1 MKLASINIQTAIHL
15 FAVKKLN
22 NVRKYIIIAINS
34 GLFINSYV
42 EEGDK
47 EEKMKFCTKCGKS
60 ANDDALF
67 CTACGAK
74 FKTSQISE
82 PSNMSSSFNEEKTK
96 PAPPLQQQPEHVQQQ
111 VIPSQ
116 QQTLPPRQ
124 QTIPPQQQ
132 PRQFQQQML
141 PPSQTFGN
149 EPKKKSRKGGIIAL
163 VSILSILLIAGLGVG
178 GFFFYAHT
186 KTEKFANY
194 LENYKEKAAA
204 YASLGDYSEEYNTY
218 LSEAKKLISKKD
230 FRSMPQQK
238 SRMETLWPEL
248 DNMVSQIEKQK
259 EIFDDIVAEMESD
272 EKYFFGDME
281 HDYNAAKEAAE
292 AAITNYLATDAVK
305 KTKAFEKVADEI
317 KEYDKNEVHDYLQDV
332 EQVSRNSGWL
342 ALEENLLNTRKQQV
356 IDSADEG
363 NYVKTKEAYD
373 AFMKQKSS
381 LEAVNNA
388 AHVLSGYNQ
397 ADVSK
402 DYEVRLY
409 FDISEITDWEDDGF
423 TIYEKANNNNDW
435 KYCELLD
442 VNEVDGHMTI
452 DLVADVS
459 DSMSSSFTTMQNIL
473 SSFASSTSPDTYLG
487 LSLIGNVYERKLG
500 FTQDKTTVSN
510 EINHLN
516 CYGLTSLYQSLYSSV
531 MYTASASG
539 AKCVV
544 AFTDGMNVSYNTGF
558 DYSADDVIR
567 VAKAY
572 QIPVYIIGLGSNID
586 SALLRRIATETGGQ
600 YYDRVSISDMSTIY
614 GNIYSQQK
622 NRYEVSYKSEFK
634 SDMDRQIYMLYYDD
648 NTNVGIRFENEL
660 AAATLYNGYQMAFD
674 ANNLAGYYTDK
685 KYLSSDDLSH
695 IANINDLQKL
705 INIYCAKNGY
715 QFQNPNVLQEMISMG
730 VISSNGTLNMDS
742 TTANL
747 QQNSVLWANYM
758 ALYNR
763 RYELIYQEVYK
774 VYNDRNKNISLEEI
788 MTTVHQNLGQTD
800 LTRFSVDVNAAYKA
814 VTTV

>member
-1 MKLASINIQTAIHL
+1 
-15 FAVKKLN
+15 
-22 NVRKYIIIAINS
+22 
-34 GLFINSYV
+34 
-42 EEGDK
+42 
-47 EEKMKFCTKCGKS
+47 
-60 ANDDALF
+60 
-67 CTACGAK
+67 
-74 FKTSQISE
+74 
-82 PSNMSSSFNEEKTK
+82 
-96 PAPPLQQQPEHVQQQ
+96 
-111 VIPSQ
+111 
-116 QQTLPPRQ
+116 
-124 QTIPPQQQ
+124 
-132 PRQFQQQML
+132 
-141 PPSQTFGN
+141 
-149 EPKKKSRKGGIIAL
+149 
-163 VSILSILLIAGLGVG
+163 
-178 GFFFYAHT
+178 
-186 KTEKFANY
+186 
-194 LENYKEKAAA
+194 
-204 YASLGDYSEEYNTY
+204 
-218 LSEAKKLISKKD
+218 
-230 FRSMPQQK
+230 
-238 SRMETLWPEL
+238 
-248 DNMVSQIEKQK
+248 
-259 EIFDDIVAEMESD
+259 
-272 EKYFFGDME
+272 ME

-600 YYDRVSISDMSTIY
+600 YYDYT
-614 GNIYSQQK
+614 QK
-622 NRYEVSYKSEFK
+622 YQKS
-634 SDMDRQIYMLYYDD
+634 L
-648 NTNVGIRFENEL
+648 
-660 AAATLYNGYQMAFD
+660 
-674 ANNLAGYYTDK
+674 
-685 KYLSSDDLSH
+685 
-695 IANINDLQKL
+695 
-705 INIYCAKNGY
+705 
-715 QFQNPNVLQEMISMG
+715 
-730 VISSNGTLNMDS
+730 
-742 TTANL
+742 
-747 QQNSVLWANYM
+747 
-758 ALYNR
+758 
-763 RYELIYQEVYK
+763 
-774 VYNDRNKNISLEEI
+774 
-788 MTTVHQNLGQTD
+788 
-800 LTRFSVDVNAAYKA
+800 
-814 VTTV
+814 

>member
-1 MKLASINIQTAIHL
+1 
-15 FAVKKLN
+15 
-22 NVRKYIIIAINS
+22 
-34 GLFINSYV
+34 
-42 EEGDK
+42 
-47 EEKMKFCTKCGKS
+47 
-60 ANDDALF
+60 
-67 CTACGAK
+67 
-74 FKTSQISE
+74 
-82 PSNMSSSFNEEKTK
+82 
-96 PAPPLQQQPEHVQQQ
+96 
-111 VIPSQ
+111 
-116 QQTLPPRQ
+116 
-124 QTIPPQQQ
+124 
-132 PRQFQQQML
+132 
-141 PPSQTFGN
+141 
-149 EPKKKSRKGGIIAL
+149 
-163 VSILSILLIAGLGVG
+163 
-178 GFFFYAHT
+178 
-186 KTEKFANY
+186 
-194 LENYKEKAAA
+194 
-204 YASLGDYSEEYNTY
+204 
-218 LSEAKKLISKKD
+218 
-230 FRSMPQQK
+230 
-238 SRMETLWPEL
+238 
-248 DNMVSQIEKQK
+248 
-259 EIFDDIVAEMESD
+259 
-272 EKYFFGDME
+272 
-281 HDYNAAKEAAE
+281 
-292 AAITNYLATDAVK
+292 
-305 KTKAFEKVADEI
+305 
-317 KEYDKNEVHDYLQDV
+317 
-332 EQVSRNSGWL
+332 
-342 ALEENLLNTRKQQV
+342 
-356 IDSADEG
+356 
-363 NYVKTKEAYD
+363 
-373 AFMKQKSS
+373 
-381 LEAVNNA
+381 
-388 AHVLSGYNQ
+388 
-397 ADVSK
+397 
-402 DYEVRLY
+402 
-409 FDISEITDWEDDGF
+409 
-423 TIYEKANNNNDW
+423 
-435 KYCELLD
+435 
-442 VNEVDGHMTI
+442 
-452 DLVADVS
+452 
-459 DSMSSSFTTMQNIL
+459 
-473 SSFASSTSPDTYLG
+473 
-487 LSLIGNVYERKLG
+487 
-500 FTQDKTTVSN
+500 
-510 EINHLN
+510 
-516 CYGLTSLYQSLYSSV
+516 

-730 VISSNGTLNMDS
+730 VISSNGTLNMDA

-774 VYNDRNKNISLEEI
+774 VYNARNKNISLEEI

-814 VTTV
+814 VTTG